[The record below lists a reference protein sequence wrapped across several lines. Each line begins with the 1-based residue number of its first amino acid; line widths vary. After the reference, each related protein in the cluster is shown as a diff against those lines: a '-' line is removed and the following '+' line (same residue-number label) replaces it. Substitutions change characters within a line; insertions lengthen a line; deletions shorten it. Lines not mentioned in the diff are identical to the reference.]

1 MNTYFNTEEFPKV
14 SICTPTFN
22 RRPFI
27 PALIE
32 CVVNQT
38 YPANRM
44 EWIIVDDGTDPVGD
58 LFANV
63 PIARYVRY
71 PEKMTLGKKRN
82 ITNDLCAGNII
93 IYMDDDDYYPPT
105 RVSHAVETLRNT
117 PDCLIAGCLKL
128 PIYSHASGNVYL
140 SGPYGVN
147 RITAATF
154 AFRRELF
161 DQTRFCETDCISEER
176 EFLKD
181 YTIPTIELDPIK
193 TILVMSHTQNTIDK
207 EDILSTGS
215 TFITKSSITASDIIT
230 HPTLFDFYIIRLP
243 DLLMAYELGNITH
256 KHEEVICMKDAQ
268 IKRLYTKLRQMVME
282 NDRLKTLN
290 EKLKQLAFKTI
301 VHKNNK

>member
-1 MNTYFNTEEFPKV
+1 MSDYFNNEEFPMV

-27 PALIE
+27 PSLIE

-44 EWIIVDDGTDPVGD
+44 EWIIVDDGPDPVGD

-82 ITNDLCAGNII
+82 ITNDLCTGNII

-161 DQTRFCETDCISEER
+161 EQTRFCETDCISEER

-181 YTIPTIELDPIK
+181 YTIPSVELDPVK
-193 TILVMSHTQNTIDK
+193 TILVMSHSQNTIDK
-207 EDILSTGS
+207 EDILSKSNTY
-215 TFITKSSITASDIIT
+215 ITKSLLTASDFIQ
-230 HPTLFDFYIIRLP
+230 HPTLFDFYIIKLP
-243 DLLMAYELGNITH
+243 DLLAAYEYGSVKH
-256 KHEEVICMKDAQ
+256 KHEEVLCMKDVQ
-268 IKRLYTKLRQMVME
+268 IKRLYTKLRQVVME

-290 EKLKQLAFKTI
+290 ENLKKMAFTAI
-301 VHKNNK
+301 TNKNNK